1 MFPVI
6 DRSLSARIRA
16 ICGPFQS
23 KAFES
28 GMKKDSEGAY
38 DNGPHLR
45 MVNRKKKLQA
55 KRQTKREI
63 GMCYNCGCGMPNND
77 MGNPANITNKT
88 FEEAAKAMK
97 QSAED
102 AKKNARQ
109 LLDKV
114 INTKE
119 QSNEKNWKP

>member
-1 MFPVI
+1 
-6 DRSLSARIRA
+6 
-16 ICGPFQS
+16 
-23 KAFES
+23 
-28 GMKKDSEGAY
+28 
-38 DNGPHLR
+38 
-45 MVNRKKKLQA
+45 
-55 KRQTKREI
+55 
-63 GMCYNCGCGMPNND
+63 MPNND

-102 AKKNARQ
+102 AKKNTRQ

-114 INTKE
+114 NNAQQ